1 MTPRVDPDAP
11 LNGRIRVPI
20 RVIPRA
26 GRDEVGGTRDGA
38 LVVRV
43 RAAAVDGAAN
53 AAAARVLGSAL
64 GVPAAEVRIE
74 RGARSRS
81 KLVSVPLAAAD
92 RLADL
97 K

>member
-1 MTPRVDPDAP
+1 MDRV
-11 LNGRIRVPI
+11 RVLV

-38 LVVRV
+38 LLVRV
-43 RAAAVDGAAN
+43 KAPAVDGAAN
-53 AAAARVLGSAL
+53 EAAAKALGKAL
-64 GVPAAEVRIE
+64 GVPAAAVRIE

-81 KLVSVPLAAAD
+81 KLVSVPAGAAE

-97 K
+97 MK